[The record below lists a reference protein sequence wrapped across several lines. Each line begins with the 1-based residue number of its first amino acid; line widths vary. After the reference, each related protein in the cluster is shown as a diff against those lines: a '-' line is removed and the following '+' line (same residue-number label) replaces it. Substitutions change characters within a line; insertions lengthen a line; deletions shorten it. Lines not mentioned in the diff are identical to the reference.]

1 MFQQPVLDA
10 PTCRWKAIQS
20 SGHGETMDLHDAI
33 QKAGQILDQERISPT
48 VGYELATTDRTLSVL
63 SVVVGPLTERG
74 TQFRAVQEH
83 ADRYQFK
90 SLNFDLLSA
99 LFDQVPAQS
108 RQEWLAPLRARFL
121 STHPYRHTSSE
132 VLGSGKWQRTSSEL
146 PLIAEFLVRRGQT
159 ILFISTLAE
168 AAPSPGLTLLLIQLA
183 EMIALNF
190 TLFTDEEYTLFPK
203 AIASIRKAIV
213 ELGKRPKPIS
223 TIESNVIYHVREELP
238 EFCDSVLE
246 ACRKARYLYVKGSLL
261 PGMNLEVN
269 QDKTTVRTFLEKLGF
284 PQLLAESL
292 EEAERLYR
300 TTASPFELKSSMGHL
315 RSFLEQLH
323 VQACTAAH
331 KKFGGQ
337 VPAKWGE
344 ALKYLR
350 EHNIL
355 TMKEEQFAIQ
365 FYALMSDTSVH
376 PLVAEREYARLMRNM
391 SIEYG
396 LLLLTK
402 LDKLGL
408 K

>member
-1 MFQQPVLDA
+1 
-10 PTCRWKAIQS
+10 
-20 SGHGETMDLHDAI
+20 MDLRDAI
-33 QKAGQILDQERISPT
+33 QKAGQILDQERVSPT
-48 VGYELATTDRTLSVL
+48 VGYESAITDSTTSGALAVL
-63 SVVVGPLTERG
+63 SALVGPLAKRGER
-74 TQFRAVQEH
+74 FRAVQEH
-83 ADRYQFK
+83 PENFQFK

-99 LFDQVPAQS
+99 LLDQVPAQN
-108 RQEWLAPLRARFL
+108 RQEWITSLRSRISNAR
-121 STHPYRHTSSE
+121 SCRHTSSE
-132 VLGSGKWQRTSSEL
+132 VLGAGAWQRCSSEL
-146 PLIAEFLVRRGQT
+146 PLVAEFLVRRGDKQ
-159 ILFISTLAE
+159 LFIPALSE
-168 AAPSPGLTLLLIQLA
+168 AAPSPGLTLLLVQIE

-190 TLFTDEEYTLFPK
+190 TLFTNEEYAQLST
-203 AIASIRKAIV
+203 AIASVRRTIA
-213 ELGKRPKPIS
+213 EFEKRPKPSS
-223 TIESNVIYHVREELP
+223 TIESNVIYHVSHEVP
-238 EFCDSVLE
+238 GFCDSVSE
-246 ACRKARYLYVKGSLL
+246 GCRKARYLYVKSSLL

-269 QDKTTVRTFLEKLGF
+269 QDKNTIRTFLERLGF
-284 PQLLAESL
+284 SQLLIESL

-300 TTASPFELKSSMGHL
+300 TTATPFELKSSMGHL

-323 VQACTAAH
+323 LRACTAAH

-337 VPAKWGE
+337 VPSKWGE

-350 EHNIL
+350 DHGIL
-355 TMKEEQFAIQ
+355 TIKEEQFAGQ